1 MSAGPPT
8 RKSPVWTLGGMVL
21 VAWVACGIYRHQVA
35 PLTVARAVLR
45 VPSATDLE
53 TLCQRPEIYQAA
65 VEILEAAG
73 DVFVVLEQGSGQS
86 RLSGVLTATKLTHAR
101 PSTGAN
107 PPSAAAPVISTETW
121 ELTYR
126 TPLRDRALDEL
137 NTLISVLEQQ
147 VRPASPVS
155 LERGDQEVSPVE
167 QLEDER
173 QTLRRELEQSA
184 TESASAPVDPS
195 QWVALQERVRTLQ
208 RTLTEARN
216 ARLIVEEEWKLVEQ
230 ECRLNPRLVAVASRL
245 SPGLVQE
252 AVLQIERQRTQS
264 AELTRLNETEQRLE
278 NVYGDNHPKLV
289 ELRKH
294 FEQLLSDL
302 GGWEQVLDESHVGE
316 RLEAALGQILALRQR
331 HEADLQTQ
339 LELEQAEF
347 SSLNQSAEQRNRLT
361 ARLEQLDRELLET
374 RQASPAEATSG
385 PVLGLQRPA
394 ELSAPDWHSDIALLM
409 SCATAVGLS
418 LGWLLHRSGSGA
430 QRHSTLELGSVPV
443 TSVFTPSTPEPAA
456 QLNLAQRRALR
467 QARLQHAY
475 AT

>member
-173 QTLRRELEQSA
+173 QTLRRELEHPPNRHPLRSIPVNGWLFKS
-184 TESASAPVDPS
+184 ESAPFKGRS
-195 QWVALQERVRTLQ
+195 
-208 RTLTEARN
+208 
-216 ARLIVEEEWKLVEQ
+216 
-230 ECRLNPRLVAVASRL
+230 PR
-245 SPGLVQE
+245 PG
-252 AVLQIERQRTQS
+252 
-264 AELTRLNETEQRLE
+264 
-278 NVYGDNHPKLV
+278 
-289 ELRKH
+289 
-294 FEQLLSDL
+294 
-302 GGWEQVLDESHVGE
+302 
-316 RLEAALGQILALRQR
+316 
-331 HEADLQTQ
+331 
-339 LELEQAEF
+339 
-347 SSLNQSAEQRNRLT
+347 
-361 ARLEQLDRELLET
+361 
-374 RQASPAEATSG
+374 
-385 PVLGLQRPA
+385 
-394 ELSAPDWHSDIALLM
+394 
-409 SCATAVGLS
+409 
-418 LGWLLHRSGSGA
+418 
-430 QRHSTLELGSVPV
+430 
-443 TSVFTPSTPEPAA
+443 TPG
-456 QLNLAQRRALR
+456 
-467 QARLQHAY
+467 
-475 AT
+475 